1 MQNRRFL
8 RLASLPAFAFALH
21 AHIAHADTIYVAPT
35 GTGDGTSAASATTI
49 TNASMK
55 AKAGDTVILAGGV
68 YHERIMPAN
77 KGTSSSWITF
87 KAADGA
93 LPIIENTPDGTGA
106 GSDDTEYV
114 IFDGIATRHNLKLGF
129 SNKYIDYCGGRNQS
143 GGSQTSNGH
152 FKYLNVI
159 AEGSGVS
166 GIGTFCATDITV
178 QNAIVAHN
186 GLGESWTSGVNLYGT
201 YGGASVN
208 TIKNVIS
215 FENIDISNDKSDGSG
230 FIMDVGTKGALF
242 QNNIAFRNGGSCFR
256 ITNSNNAQMIN
267 NTCWD
272 NAQFD
277 TQYADEIFF
286 STSGD
291 SSGAIIRNNIIVPHS
306 GKAAVGGS
314 NSGSVSKDSCLILSA
329 GAATP
334 FFKST
339 ANGDFSIVSGS
350 TDVIDKGNATG
361 APTTDIGFDPKC
373 IKAGTS
379 SPNDYPIC
387 TGTEGVKNSCA
398 SKATWFKYKI
408 DYDYIASIGGIKACF
423 QPGMRMGKPDIGAFE
438 AGTTIT
444 HGGASGTGGAS
455 NGGGNNGGA
464 SNGGAAGAAGA
475 AGGGG
480 KANTGGGNNGGA
492 SSGGSSSSNGGS
504 SNGGSSN
511 GGANAT
517 SGGNSNG
524 NGGSSNGNGGS
535 SNATG
540 GALASSGGSSNGNGG
555 SSNGLGGAAAKGGSS
570 TSGGSGGG
578 DSSGCS
584 CSVVGTER
592 ASAGAYSL
600 FGVAMALTGLRMRRR
615 RARG

>member
-8 RLASLPAFAFALH
+8 RLASIPAFAFALH
-21 AHIAHADTIYVAPT
+21 AHLAHADTIYVSPT
-35 GTGDGTSAASATTI
+35 GSGDGTSAASPTTI
-49 TNASMK
+49 PTASMN

-68 YHERIMPAN
+68 YHDRIMPAN
-77 KGTSSSWITF
+77 KGTSSAWITF

-93 LPIIENTPDGTGA
+93 LPIIENTADGTGA

-129 SNKYIDYCGGRNQS
+129 SNKYIDYCGGTSQA

-166 GIGTFCATDITV
+166 GIGTFCATDVTI

-201 YGGASVN
+201 YGGPSVN
-208 TIKNVIS
+208 TIKNVVS
-215 FENIDISNDKSDGSG
+215 FENIDISKDKSDGSG

-286 STSGD
+286 STNGD

-306 GKAAVGGS
+306 GKAAVGGT
-314 NSGSVSKDSCLILSA
+314 NSGSVAKDSCLILAA

-334 FFKST
+334 FFTST
-339 ANGDFSIVSGS
+339 ANGDFTLTSGA
-350 TDVIDKGNATG
+350 TDLINKGATSG

-373 IKAGTS
+373 IKPGTS

-423 QPGMRMGKPDIGAFE
+423 QPGMRMGNPDIGAYE
-438 AGTTIT
+438 QGTVIA
-444 HGGASGTGGAS
+444 HGGASSTGGTS
-455 NGGGNNGGA
+455 STGGGN
-464 SNGGAAGAAGA
+464 NGGAAGAAGS
-475 AGGGG
+475 GG

-492 SSGGSSSSNGGS
+492 SSGGTSSSSGGSSSGGSSSGGATANGGGATANGGSSSSNGGS
-504 SNGGSSN
+504 SNAS
-511 GGANAT
+511 GGAVAT
-517 SGGNSNG
+517 SGGASNASG
-524 NGGSSNGNGGS
+524 GATGMGGSM
-535 SNATG
+535 
-540 GALASSGGSSNGNGG
+540 
-555 SSNGLGGAAAKGGSS
+555 AKGGSA
-570 TSGGSGGG
+570 TAAGSGGG
-578 DSSGCS
+578 STDSGCS
-584 CSVVGTER
+584 CTVVGNER
-592 ASAGAYSL
+592 ASTGAYSL

>member
-21 AHIAHADTIYVAPT
+21 AHLAHADTIYVAPT

-49 TNASMK
+49 TNASMN

-77 KGTSSSWITF
+77 KGTSSAWITF

-129 SNKYIDYCGGRNQS
+129 SNKYIDYCGGSSQA

-215 FENIDISNDKSDGSG
+215 FENIDISKDKSDGSG

-306 GKAAVGGS
+306 GKAAVGG
-314 NSGSVSKDSCLILSA
+314 NNAGSVSKDSCLILAA

-334 FFKST
+334 FFTST
-339 ANGDFSIVSGS
+339 ANGDFSITSGA

-361 APTTDIGFDPKC
+361 APTTDVGFDPKC

-444 HGGASGTGGAS
+444 HGGASGTGGGS
-455 NGGGNNGGA
+455 STGGA
-464 SNGGAAGAAGA
+464 NNGGAAGAAG
-475 AGGGG
+475 GGT
-480 KANTGGGNNGGA
+480 ANM
-492 SSGGSSSSNGGS
+492 GGSSNGGSSNGGSQNSNGGS

-511 GGANAT
+511 GGANA
-517 SGGNSNG
+517 SGGSQSAT
-524 NGGSSNGNGGS
+524 GGSSNGNGGS
-535 SNATG
+535 SNAMG
-540 GALASSGGSSNGNGG
+540 GAAATSGGSSNANGGTPGNGG
-555 SSNGLGGAAAKGGSS
+555 AMAKGGSS
-570 TSGGSGGG
+570 TTAGSSGGG

-592 ASAGAYSL
+592 TSAGAYSL
-600 FGVAMALTGLRMRRR
+600 FGVAMALTGLRLRRR